1 VDLDR
6 YLSRESPVHRAD
18 PRTKLVVTVAAIVAI
33 AVLPVGAFPAFA
45 LAWLAL
51 ATVAVVA
58 RVGAL
63 RLLRGSWVA
72 LPFALIALPLIF
84 TRPGDI
90 LLTLSLG
97 PVGLHVTD
105 AGLRDA
111 SSILA
116 KSWLSVQAALLLTW
130 TTPFTAIL
138 EALRGLR
145 LPALMVGT
153 VGFMY
158 RYLAVLGEEAGR
170 MNRARAARS
179 AVVSGR
185 GGGRL
190 AWRARVTGSMVGSL
204 FLRSYERSERVHAA
218 MLARGFEGTLLS
230 VEGPRPADRRLLVI
244 AAALGLLA
252 AGAAAAHLWSP
263 RW

>member
-1 VDLDR
+1 
-6 YLSRESPVHRAD
+6 
-18 PRTKLVVTVAAIVAI
+18 
-33 AVLPVGAFPAFA
+33 VLPVGAFPAYA
-45 LAWLAL
+45 VAWLVL
-51 ATVAVVA
+51 AVVA
-58 RVGAL
+58 SVAQVGAGP
-63 RLLRGSWVA
+63 LLRGSWVA

-84 TRPGDI
+84 TRPGEVVMAVP
-90 LLTLSLG
+90 LGPLTLN
-97 PVGLHVTD
+97 VTD
-105 AGLRDA
+105 AGVRDA
-111 SSILA
+111 LSIIV

-130 TTPFTAIL
+130 TTPFPSIL

-145 LPALMVGT
+145 VPSIMVAI

-158 RYLAVLGEEAGR
+158 RYLAVLGDEAGR

-179 AVVSGR
+179 AVVIGR

-218 MLARGFEGTLLS
+218 MLARGFDGTFMELQAA
-230 VEGPRPADRRLLVI
+230 RPEQSRWTALV
-244 AAALGLLA
+244 AALGLLA
-252 AGAAAAHLWSP
+252 AAAAAAHLWSP